1 MNITNVIVGVSAL
14 SIIVGGVTACSGK
27 GAVPEHAVTQEKV
40 TAAITLP
47 SNNEKLMNQE
57 KKEEGAMVGR
67 SLMVQSLDIV
77 DNASLQ

>member
-1 MNITNVIVGVSAL
+1 
-14 SIIVGGVTACSGK
+14 
-27 GAVPEHAVTQEKV
+27 
-40 TAAITLP
+40 
-47 SNNEKLMNQE
+47 MNQE